1 MSDDP
6 KVFMLD
12 TNVFNEFCDGSLSL
26 DCLRGR
32 RLLVTGIQ
40 EEELWNCK
48 DEVRRNAL
56 RDIFEKVSADW
67 EPAAQFIFDMAGAG
81 FDQGSWGVNDH
92 THEAML
98 IRLRELEGVK
108 AGSNQVADVLI
119 AETAMRHNAVLVSGD
134 KKLRILA
141 SEFGIE
147 VLSLEEFARRTPATS
162 KRSSQ
167 TPSKNS
173 APTF

>member
-12 TNVFNEFCDGSLSL
+12 TNVFNEFCDGSLPL

-48 DEVRRNAL
+48 EEVRRNAL
-56 RDIFEKVSADW
+56 RDTFEKVSADS
-67 EPAAQFIFDMAGAG
+67 EPAAQFIFDMAGAE
-81 FDQGSWGVNDH
+81 FDRGSWGVNDH

-98 IRLRELEGVK
+98 IRLRELEGVTP
-108 AGSNQVADVLI
+108 GSNQVADVLI
-119 AETAMRHNAVLVSGD
+119 AETAMRRNAVLVSGD
-134 KKLRILA
+134 KNLRTMA
-141 SEFGIE
+141 SEFGVE
-147 VLSLEEFARRTPATS
+147 VMSLNEFAAL
-162 KRSSQ
+162 
-167 TPSKNS
+167 
-173 APTF
+173 